1 MTALQLQEGLDRL
14 RVTSRQRWVL
24 GAGATLSVTGASAAT
39 SAGSLD
45 VHMWLVGIAALT
57 AAIAC
62 ARPASHWASAAITI
76 VLIQWLSVVDDV
88 TSVSAP
94 IVAACLFAFHCAIA
108 LMAVTPHGATVDVAI
123 VRSWFRRAALVLT
136 ATTATWLLVVGL
148 DQRAAEGN
156 VVLAV
161 AAVIV
166 VAFGA
171 VGFLDRSTR

>member
-1 MTALQLQEGLDRL
+1 MTARPLEEWLDRL
-14 RVTSRQRWVL
+14 VATSRQRWAL
-24 GAGATLSVTGASAAT
+24 CAGATLSVTIASAV
-39 SAGSLD
+39 AGANSLD
-45 VHMWLVGIAALT
+45 VSMWVAGIAALT

-62 ARPASHWASAAITI
+62 ALPASHWASTAITI

-88 TSVSAP
+88 TSISAP